1 MGDVLQRDVLA
12 LIVYVAFGTWLA
24 MVQWFFFM
32 RCKSQGWVSI
42 RLSGCAVNFLPFAS
56 SVFRLPSSVQRFTV
70 ARLIIKARGFSFD
83 GRATLLSVLSLP
95 SSV

>member
-42 RLSGCAVNFLPFAS
+42 RLSGCAVNFLPFAF
-56 SVFRLPSSVQRFTV
+56 SVFRLPSSV
-70 ARLIIKARGFSFD
+70 
-83 GRATLLSVLSLP
+83 LLLRD
-95 SSV
+95 

>member
-42 RLSGCAVNFLPFAS
+42 RLSGCAVN
-56 SVFRLPSSVQRFTV
+56 RLPSSVQRP
-70 ARLIIKARGFSFD
+70 ALYCCEID
-83 GRATLLSVLSLP
+83 N
-95 SSV
+95 